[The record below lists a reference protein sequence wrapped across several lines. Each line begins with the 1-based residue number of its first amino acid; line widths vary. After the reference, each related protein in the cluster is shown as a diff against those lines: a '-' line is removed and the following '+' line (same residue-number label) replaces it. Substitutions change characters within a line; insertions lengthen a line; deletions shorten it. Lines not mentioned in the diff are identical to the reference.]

1 MTIKIKIKEIRE
13 EKGIS
18 LRKLEEDT
26 GIERERLSNIENN
39 EISADRISLA
49 EMIVI
54 SENLVSS
61 IMDLYELESIEIKGI
76 GEI

>member
-1 MTIKIKIKEIRE
+1 MTIKIKIKEVRE
-13 EKGIS
+13 QKGIS

-26 GIERERLSNIENN
+26 GIERKRLSEIENN
-39 EISADRISLA
+39 EISAEQISLA

-54 SENLVSS
+54 AENLVSS
-61 IMDLYELESIEIKGI
+61 IMDLYELENIEIKGI

>member
-1 MTIKIKIKEIRE
+1 MTIKIKIKEVRE

-26 GIERERLSNIENN
+26 GIERKRLTEIENN
-39 EISADRISLA
+39 EISAEKISLA

-54 SENLVSS
+54 AENLVSS
-61 IMDLYELESIEIKGI
+61 IMDLYELESVEIKGI
-76 GEI
+76 GEV

>member
-1 MTIKIKIKEIRE
+1 MTIKIKIKEVRE

-26 GIERERLSNIENN
+26 GIERKRLAKIENN
-39 EISADRISLA
+39 EITAEEISLA

-54 SENLVSS
+54 AENLVFC